1 MIIKKNNYTNLF
13 IGSIFLFFFLTG
25 LIIYDDYG
33 IGWDEYYQRINGFVA
48 LNFVREIF
56 SLEEIYSHLKH
67 STINFAETAKIYG
80 VIFDLPAAY
89 FETLFE
95 IKDSKDFFLFR
106 HLANFIVLI
115 FIPSCLKTFKVFM
128 TSSAFTKLNMVDFP
142 FAIEEIIID
151 LCDID
156 LSPGISIFPLIPF
169 CIFEFSTAN

>member
-1 MIIKKNNYTNLF
+1 MKKIHLYLMIIKKNNYTNLF

-95 IKDSKDFFLFR
+95 IKDSKDFF
-106 HLANFIVLI
+106 FI
-115 FIPSCLKTFKVFM
+115 
-128 TSSAFTKLNMVDFP
+128 
-142 FAIEEIIID
+142 
-151 LCDID
+151 
-156 LSPGISIFPLIPF
+156 
-169 CIFEFSTAN
+169 